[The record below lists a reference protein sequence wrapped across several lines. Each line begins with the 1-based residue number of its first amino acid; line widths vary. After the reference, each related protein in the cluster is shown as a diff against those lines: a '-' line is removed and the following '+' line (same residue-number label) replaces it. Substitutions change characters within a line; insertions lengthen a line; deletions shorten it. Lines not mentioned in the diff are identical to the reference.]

1 MVKTKT
7 EKAKSNLKFEFPLIT
22 SFKITKDIAMAGKS
36 GLGDCKN
43 NKNMGEVKS
52 KLHAFFSKI

>member
-1 MVKTKT
+1 MVKTNT
-7 EKAKSNLKFEFPLIT
+7 EKAKSNLKFIFPLTT
-22 SFKITKDIAMAGKS
+22 SFKTIRDNAIAGKS